1 MRAWF
6 LCGALLSWAGF
17 SLPTAM
23 ASSAINTGVIHIIG
37 TIVEPPCD
45 ISTQSQQVTAQCF
58 RQGQQHT
65 LTLATLTQQQ
75 ALPQGVG
82 YIAPLFLSET
92 VKVVVISYQ

>member
-6 LCGALLSWAGF
+6 LYGALLSLASF
-17 SLPTAM
+17 SLPTTI
-23 ASSAINTGVIHIIG
+23 ASPPINSGVIHIVG

-45 ISTQSQQVTAQCF
+45 ISTQSQQVTAHCF

-65 LTLATLTQQQ
+65 LTLSTLTQQH

-82 YIAPLFLSET
+82 YIAPISLSDT